1 MTNVYKGK
9 SWKEVEQ
16 CGRGKELEW
25 EREGDGEEEQEL
37 KRTDLL
43 PKVLTLKSWNTNFFC
58 MSLHFC
64 ELIK

>member
-1 MTNVYKGK
+1 MYKGE

-25 EREGDGEEEQEL
+25 EREGVGEEEQEL

-43 PKVLTLKSWNTNFFC
+43 PKVLTLKSWGIQTFSACLYTLVN
-58 MSLHFC
+58 
-64 ELIK
+64 